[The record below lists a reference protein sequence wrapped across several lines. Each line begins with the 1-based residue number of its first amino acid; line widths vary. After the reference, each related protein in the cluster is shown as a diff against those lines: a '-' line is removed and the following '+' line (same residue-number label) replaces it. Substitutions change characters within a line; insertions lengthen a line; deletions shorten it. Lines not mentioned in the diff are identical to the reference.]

1 MNGLIIFMGESFR
14 VGTQGTRNRGSAE
27 SYPGQIGA
35 CNSHI
40 RFIEHIIT
48 AHNLNSIS
56 VHISSYTTPYDN
68 DLLAIYDKYLIG
80 RDYYDNPIGLSTLFH
95 NAINNIENISQYDFT
110 LYIRIDLFLKPPFMK
125 TFDPTINM
133 ILFPTILWKKDCKIN
148 GHPHVNDMMTFIP
161 KKYYNYLKNMNIG
174 HGMWCELVTTTDLTY
189 DDMDTIIHT
198 YHDGDSYKDI
208 NPLYYIVNR
217 AETRYFHS
225 KGFVFDKYNFI

>member
-1 MNGLIIFMGESFR
+1 
-14 VGTQGTRNRGSAE
+14 
-27 SYPGQIGA
+27 
-35 CNSHI
+35 
-40 RFIEHIIT
+40 
-48 AHNLNSIS
+48 
-56 VHISSYTTPYDN
+56 
-68 DLLAIYDKYLIG
+68 
-80 RDYYDNPIGLSTLFH
+80 
-95 NAINNIENISQYDFT
+95 
-110 LYIRIDLFLKPPFMK
+110 MK

-174 HGMWCELVTTTDLTY
+174 HGLWCELVTTTDLTY

-225 KGFVFDKYNFI
+225 KGFIFDKYNFI